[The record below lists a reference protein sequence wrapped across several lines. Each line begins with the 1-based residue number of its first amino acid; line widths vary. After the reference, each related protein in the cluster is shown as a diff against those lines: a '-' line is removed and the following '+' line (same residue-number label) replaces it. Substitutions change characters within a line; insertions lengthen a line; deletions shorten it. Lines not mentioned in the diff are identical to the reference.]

1 MEETDDNAVTAAT
14 ANSDEKHKERWV
26 NLNAWVASLVA
37 SLHTGHQKE
46 PDYSLFCIWTVR
58 TALEQEGEVTNIAIK
73 AAAVWFMYGAAAI
86 WDLTTRQ
93 KSFDGEVAK
102 PGSVEKGKSWTGF
115 SEERWTAWVRRFA
128 RLQNSISDKMTAELV
143 GKALQAM
150 KSAED

>member
-37 SLHTGHQKE
+37 SLRTGHQKE

-115 SEERWTAWVRRFA
+115 TEERWKAWVQRYA
-128 RLQNSISDKMTAELV
+128 YLQNSISDQITAELV